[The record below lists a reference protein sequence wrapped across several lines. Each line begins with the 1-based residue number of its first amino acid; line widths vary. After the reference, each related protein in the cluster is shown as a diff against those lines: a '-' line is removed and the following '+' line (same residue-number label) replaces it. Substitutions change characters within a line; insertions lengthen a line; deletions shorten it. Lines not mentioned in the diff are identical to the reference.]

1 MSGSAGL
8 SSAKNRRSGNEVKFN
23 GQTKSLPPGERTS
36 IAQHQQQQQQQQK
49 QQQQQALGRP
59 PNPIDILKSHE
70 LRIQQLETD
79 KVKYDLLNHSVDYL
93 TLKTEMLTLKNA
105 LLEAN
110 KSDELNIRVD
120 KVNLEISLLKNLV
133 SDFTKMYDE
142 FIKKHECLNA
152 NRSIGYSAVSGVSA
166 VSTVYPVPSNA
177 SDVGRKSIISENED
191 ALDTTVEENIQIIV
205 K

>member
-36 IAQHQQQQQQQQK
+36 IAQQQQQQK
-49 QQQQQALGRP
+49 QQQQQQQQQALGRP
-59 PNPIDILKSHE
+59 PNPMDILKSHE

-110 KSDELNIRVD
+110 KSDELNLRVD

-133 SDFTKMYDE
+133 SDITKMYDE
-142 FIKKHECLNA
+142 FVKKHECLNA
-152 NRSIGYSAVSGVSA
+152 NRSIVSSTAEYRLPSTASGV
-166 VSTVYPVPSNA
+166 
-177 SDVGRKSIISENED
+177 GCKSIISENED
-191 ALDTTVEENIQIIV
+191 ALDTIVEENIQIIV
-205 K
+205 N

>member
-36 IAQHQQQQQQQQK
+36 IAQHQQQQQQQLQQK
-49 QQQQQALGRP
+49 QQQQQQQALGRP
-59 PNPIDILKSHE
+59 PNPMDILKSHE

-110 KSDELNIRVD
+110 KSDELNLRVD

-133 SDFTKMYDE
+133 SDITKMYDE
-142 FIKKHECLNA
+142 FVKKHECFNA
-152 NRSIGYSAVSGVSA
+152 KRSIVSSTAEYILPSTASGV
-166 VSTVYPVPSNA
+166 
-177 SDVGRKSIISENED
+177 GCKSIISENVD
-191 ALDTTVEENIQIIV
+191 DLATTVEENIQMIV
-205 K
+205 N